1 MHLKNLVYLVH
12 VDSTN
17 SPPSPLVDLRGLFM
31 NPPPPL
37 RSTWFKDDPLFDKKI
52 IRKMLIIIPKPK
64 TAKLHFFEFI
74 FSIMVLTSI
83 RL

>member
-31 NPPPPL
+31 NPPSPL
-37 RSTWFKDDPLFDKKI
+37 SGPHGLRMTPKFGQDWTENKTKKFITRRKSSKDPFLKKCC
-52 IRKMLIIIPKPK
+52 L
-64 TAKLHFFEFI
+64 
-74 FSIMVLTSI
+74 
-83 RL
+83 

>member
-31 NPPPPL
+31 NPPSPPSGPHGL
-37 RSTWFKDDPLFDKKI
+37 RMT
-52 IRKMLIIIPKPK
+52 PK
-64 TAKLHFFEFI
+64 TNQII
-74 FSIMVLTSI
+74 FLLDVAETIAI
-83 RL
+83 AFQEKNG

>member
-31 NPPPPL
+31 NPPSPPSGPHGL
-37 RSTWFKDDPLFDKKI
+37 RMPPKYGLYRYI
-52 IRKMLIIIPKPK
+52 IDQ
-64 TAKLHFFEFI
+64 HD
-74 FSIMVLTSI
+74 LTDNFGQ
-83 RL
+83 